1 MLAIGTTKNVVLK
14 GVGQVMNSVSV
25 LKIRTV
31 NPKAVDPKSLNQD
44 DVKPKSRTISLLSAL
59 KAENCRLRQ
68 AVVQLSLDTL
78 VLREALKDVRPE
90 SQI

>member
-1 MLAIGTTKNVVLK
+1 
-14 GVGQVMNSVSV
+14 MNSVAV

-44 DVKPKSRTISLLSAL
+44 NVKPKSRTISLLSVL
-59 KAENCRLRQ
+59 EAENFRLRQ
-68 AVVQLSLDTL
+68 AVAELSRDTL

-90 SQI
+90 SQISDRGD